1 MYFGSLFGSVLWQ
14 ERHSGRSLRQLVT
27 FHLQPGSRER
37 NGCWSSVHLL
47 FIQCGTLA
55 PKTAICK
62 FRVGLSPQ
70 INISEQSFIVTPT
83 DVSSG

>member
-1 MYFGSLFGSVLWQ
+1 MYFGSQFGSVLWQ
-14 ERHSGRSLRQLVT
+14 GRHGGRSLRQLVT
-27 FHLQPGSRER
+27 FHLQPGRRER
-37 NGCWSSVHLL
+37 GGCWCSAQLL

-55 PKTAICK
+55 PKTVTPK

-70 INISEQSFIVTPT
+70 PNVSEKSFIVTPT